1 MHAKE
6 SDGLAGQGSFVYYC
20 GFNFQQM
27 PKLSNILKII
37 INNMTLPGRSKLN
50 IVISV
55 DVALTTEL

>member
-1 MHAKE
+1 
-6 SDGLAGQGSFVYYC
+6 
-20 GFNFQQM
+20 M

-55 DVALTTEL
+55 DVALTTELYPE